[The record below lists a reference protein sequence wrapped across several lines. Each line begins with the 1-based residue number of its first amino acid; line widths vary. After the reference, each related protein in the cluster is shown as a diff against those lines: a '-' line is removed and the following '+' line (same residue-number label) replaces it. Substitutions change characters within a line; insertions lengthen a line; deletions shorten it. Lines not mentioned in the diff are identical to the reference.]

1 MNLPEGFLAE
11 NLDEIIRRST
21 LRLEQ
26 ESVHV
31 GMLQEGGNQ
40 HISAKA
46 TLKQRK
52 AALGRLKAYRAK
64 FDYEVVLDE
73 RHGKQKRRT
82 NQTTKYVS
90 KHL

>member
-46 TLKQRK
+46 TLKQGK

-64 FDYEVVLDE
+64 FD
-73 RHGKQKRRT
+73 
-82 NQTTKYVS
+82 
-90 KHL
+90 